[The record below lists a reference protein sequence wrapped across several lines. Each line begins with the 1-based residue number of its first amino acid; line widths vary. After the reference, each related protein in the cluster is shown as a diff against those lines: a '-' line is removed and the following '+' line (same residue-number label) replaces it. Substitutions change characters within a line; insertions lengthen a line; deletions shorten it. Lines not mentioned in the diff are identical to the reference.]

1 MGPTVPITTR
11 PLQRREGE
19 TPLSHQIM
27 LLLTTAV
34 AIVGIV
40 LLITWA
46 KTPPVF
52 ALLLGTLFLGVTT
65 DVGFAGTPEAV
76 TAGFADVLG
85 DIGVL
90 ITFGVILGALLT
102 VTDTMQRL
110 VTAML
115 RLFGER
121 SVPYVIAVTLSSLF
135 SSIYSDVLLVLSAP
149 FARRLGPRLG
159 PRGIALMGGALT
171 AGIEVGLVFV
181 APGVAAVAV
190 AGLLGVPLGQMF
202 LFGLLV
208 GVPTVMLTM
217 LLFHAAL
224 PRLIRWNPA
233 VDEVPPTPGSD
244 PAADPPP
251 HDNYRSADNDLPT
264 GRGTRPVLA
273 PDGSGGGAA
282 VETATPV
289 RQLPLLLSLSPVL
302 LALTLIAGGALAGGI
317 GWESDVVS
325 FFTDPVVAIFLG
337 AGWAFILASR
347 VRTRA
352 QIGSA
357 VGKSLTECGP
367 ILILSGISGSLGAV
381 IEGSGLADILSQA
394 FSSGLL
400 PPLLLVWLVAA
411 VLHIALGS
419 ISVAAITAAGILAPI
434 AGSLGVPVVL
444 VALAAG
450 SGALFLPHVSSNF
463 FWMFQSLLGLSTRGT
478 FKTHTVAMTLASV
491 VSLPLILL
499 LAAFV

>member
-1 MGPTVPITTR
+1 M
-11 PLQRREGE
+11 
-19 TPLSHQIM
+19 SHDF
-27 LLLTTAV
+27 LLLVTTAV

-46 KTPPVF
+46 KIPPVF

-76 TAGFADVLG
+76 TSGFADVLG

-90 ITFGVILGALLT
+90 ITFGVITGALLT

-110 VTAML
+110 VEAML
-115 RLFGER
+115 RIFGER
-121 SVPYVIAVTLSSLF
+121 SLPYIIAVALSSLF
-135 SSIYSDVLLVLSAP
+135 TSIYSDVLLVLSAP
-149 FARRLGPRLG
+149 LARRLGSGLG

-190 AGLLGVPLGQMF
+190 AGVLGVPLGQMF
-202 LFGLLV
+202 LCGLLV
-208 GVPTVMLTM
+208 GVPTAVLTT
-217 LLFHAAL
+217 LVFRLAL
-224 PRLIRWNPA
+224 PRLIRW
-233 VDEVPPTPGSD
+233 D
-244 PAADPPP
+244 PAQDE
-251 HDNYRSADNDLPT
+251 
-264 GRGTRPVLA
+264 
-273 PDGSGGGAA
+273 
-282 VETATPV
+282 VETAAAADSGDRSETGSGQPV
-289 RQLPLLLSLSPVL
+289 AAAVASPAVTKQLPLTLAISPVL
-302 LALTLIAGGALAGGI
+302 LSLVLIAGGALASGLGVDHDVI
-317 GWESDVVS
+317 GFV
-325 FFTDPVVAIFLG
+325 TDPVVAISFGAFLAFVL
-337 AGWAFILASR
+337 AGR
-347 VRTRA
+347 VRSR
-352 QIGSA
+352 QEIGAA
-357 VGKSLTECGP
+357 VGGALTSCGP

-381 IEGSGLADILSQA
+381 IEKSGLADVLGSA
-394 FSSGLL
+394 FSSGFL

-419 ISVAAITAAGILAPI
+419 ISVSAITAAGILAPI

-478 FKTHTVAMTLASV
+478 FKTHTVAMSLASLI
-491 VSLPLILL
+491 SLPIVLVLGVV
-499 LAAFV
+499 A